1 MRFITMNR
9 LTIIQRIAIAIRY
22 TSLAAMLLFVLV
34 GCIAADDEDDSAF
47 LSDIETVSPQ
57 GPLLGDIDVVS
68 YDVDGNPVTT
78 RYYDIVGKCYQNSDM
93 YFGVSVSNC
102 IMINSFP
109 CDEIFTYIP
118 GEASLHGDKPWV
130 IFGYD
135 TFDLSDSEVDNDALG
150 IRFLSYSVMTFT
162 VEINGVEHQVTIDVV
177 PADGI
182 RTYDKLIG
190 WKYSFMWHVGN
201 IRIDGNSVDEYR
213 LLSEDRKI
221 HFYCNFW
228 LMYGSVFAQQKQQLY

>member
-1 MRFITMNR
+1 MKFIIMDR
-9 LTIIQRIAIAIRY
+9 LTIIQRTAIAIRY
-22 TSLAAMLLFVLV
+22 TSLAVILLFVLV

-47 LSDIETVSPQ
+47 YDIEAVSPQ
-57 GPLLGDIDVVS
+57 GPLLGDIDVVA
-68 YDVDGNPVTT
+68 YDVNGNPVTT

-102 IMINSFP
+102 IMINGFP
-109 CDEIFTYIP
+109 CDEILKCIP
-118 GEASLHGDKPWV
+118 GEASLRGDTPWV

-135 TFDLSDSEVDNDALG
+135 TFDLSDSEVDNDAFG
-150 IRFLSYSVMTFT
+150 IRLLSYSVMTFT
-162 VEINGVEHQVTIDVV
+162 VEINGVEHQVIIDVV

-182 RTYDKLIG
+182 MTYDKLIG
-190 WKYSFMWHVGN
+190 WKYSFLWRVGN

-228 LMYGSVFAQQKQQLY
+228 LMYGSVFAQHKQQSY